1 MHPARIYRSAA
12 AKLAAAFFGVFL
24 LLFLIATVTT
34 YLRLRDELIETVDD
48 RLESEHEI
56 ISEMWDPAA
65 RDSFIENVR
74 ALAALSD
81 PKISVLLLTAS
92 DGSRLAGNIDPLEV
106 KSGLSMDPLAQVKR
120 RDDYS
125 YRLYSKPVGDMRLTI
140 GSSLEDIEELLETS
154 LVNLAWTSA
163 LAVFLAIAGS
173 VFLSRKV
180 QRRLSL
186 VSDTMN
192 RVAQGNLD
200 ARIPL
205 SKSADDLDRLSGT
218 INDALDQLKLLVDG
232 MRQVTTDIAHDL
244 KTPLNRLAFTIEDAL
259 QKDAAGEPVSERLEA
274 ARDESEQINRT
285 FEALLRIAQIEAG
298 ARNKSHFA
306 TLDLTALIETIADIY
321 ADVAT
326 DSGMSLQTETANGP
340 VLIVGDEQLLMQ
352 MLVNLVENAIR
363 HCGPDTVI
371 NLGTN
376 ISADVPELRVSDSG
390 PGIPENERS
399 NVLRRLYRLEKS
411 RTTSGNGL
419 GLALVKAVVEMH
431 GAGIELT
438 DNQPGLQVRIVFP
451 ARNSEIIT

>member
-163 LAVFLAIAGS
+163 LAVFLAIA
-173 VFLSRKV
+173 RK
-180 QRRLSL
+180 
-186 VSDTMN
+186 T
-192 RVAQGNLD
+192 
-200 ARIPL
+200 AR
-205 SKSADDLDRLSGT
+205 
-218 INDALDQLKLLVDG
+218 
-232 MRQVTTDIAHDL
+232 
-244 KTPLNRLAFTIEDAL
+244 
-259 QKDAAGEPVSERLEA
+259 
-274 ARDESEQINRT
+274 
-285 FEALLRIAQIEAG
+285 
-298 ARNKSHFA
+298 
-306 TLDLTALIETIADIY
+306 
-321 ADVAT
+321 ADVQARLT
-326 DSGMSLQTETANGP
+326 REVSSNSS
-340 VLIVGDEQLLMQ
+340 
-352 MLVNLVENAIR
+352 
-363 HCGPDTVI
+363 
-371 NLGTN
+371 
-376 ISADVPELRVSDSG
+376 ISSRELPMVSRISPTG
-390 PGIPENERS
+390 
-399 NVLRRLYRLEKS
+399 LEYS
-411 RTTSGNGL
+411 R
-419 GLALVKAVVEMH
+419 
-431 GAGIELT
+431 
-438 DNQPGLQVRIVFP
+438 
-451 ARNSEIIT
+451 